1 MLNAYGMY
9 NYHRT
14 SEGLLL
20 KTELPNRVLRSL
32 ALADYNKETVQ
43 FKQPLFKRESQQRYL
58 ILTMLSPWAETVYR
72 FPCHE
77 HSK

>member
-1 MLNAYGMY
+1 MLKAYGIY

-14 SEGLLL
+14 SDGLLL
-20 KTELPNRVLRSL
+20 YTEHSNRVLRSL
-32 ALADYNKETVQ
+32 ALADYDKETVQ

-72 FPCHE
+72 FPHHE
-77 HSK
+77 NSK